1 MAKAYV
7 SGSVVGNRANALSVS
22 HPADQTTLISTP
34 QEVSKVSALLRHSL
48 LAMVVILTT
57 GALAPACPAP
67 AGTDPA
73 AFISNLGKRLQAVS
87 SYTSLEQKLAKIH
100 ELFREN
106 FDVAGLGRFVVGRFW
121 RIFTPTEQQE
131 FLRLFENFVVLTYSK
146 RLLEYAEGGG
156 GPRVTGSRPDL
167 DGAIVFSEITNGSG
181 PWVGHGPPTVQP
193 IKVDWRLS
201 ARDGNY
207 RISDVI
213 IDGLSMAANGR
224 SQLEGVV
231 ERNGG
236 RAQAILAVMRQE
248 IASAAAR

>member
-1 MAKAYV
+1 VAKAYV
-7 SGSVVGNRANALSVS
+7 SGSVVGNRANALPVS
-22 HPADQTTLISTP
+22 HPADQTAVISNP
-34 QEVSKVSALLRHSL
+34 QEVSKVFALLRHSL
-48 LAMVVILTT
+48 LTMVVILIT
-57 GALAPACPAP
+57 GALAPACPAA

-87 SYTSLEQKLAKIH
+87 NYTSPEQKLAKIH
-100 ELFREN
+100 ELFGEN

-121 RIFTPTEQQE
+121 RIFTSSEQQE
-131 FLRLFENFVVLTYSK
+131 FLGLFENFVVLTYSK

-181 PWVGHGPPTVQP
+181 PWAGRRPTVQP

-201 ARDGNY
+201 TRDGNY
-207 RISDVI
+207 KISDVI

-231 ERNGG
+231 ECNGG
-236 RAQAILAVMRQE
+236 QAHAILAVMRQE
-248 IASAAAR
+248 TASASAR

>member
-22 HPADQTTLISTP
+22 HPADQTTVISNPPRGIQGVCIVATFP
-34 QEVSKVSALLRHSL
+34 SSHGCDPDHRSTCARVSGGGWHGS
-48 LAMVVILTT
+48 
-57 GALAPACPAP
+57 G
-67 AGTDPA
+67 G
-73 AFISNLGKRLQAVS
+73 FISNLGKRLQAVS
-87 SYTSLEQKLAKIH
+87 NYTSPEQKLVEIH

-106 FDVAGLGRFVVGRFW
+106 FDVAGLGRFVGGRFW
-121 RIFTPTEQQE
+121 RIFTPPEQQE

-146 RLLEYAEGGG
+146 RLLEYAAGGG

-181 PWVGHGPPTVQP
+181 PGAGRRPTVQP

-201 ARDGNY
+201 TRDSNY
-207 RISDVI
+207 KISDVI

-236 RAQAILAVMRQE
+236 QPTL
-248 IASAAAR
+248 SSP